1 LIEACRANLSP
12 IFLLHPDSTGE
23 AGRVLAASVAVPG
36 LFAFQDDA
44 GITHEMWRIDDP
56 GAVDRLQKALL
67 PDWTLIADGHHR
79 YEAAMAVRNE
89 HPQEEGAG
97 YVLAFFCSLQ
107 DRGFRVFPIHR
118 LLRAAPGT
126 ETSQELA
133 DALRRRH
140 SVSEIPHES
149 GPEEVLSR
157 VRGAGE
163 GSVGVVLPDGP
174 SLLLHV
180 GRTAGDQGESGSG
193 LDTELLQHAVF
204 TETLGISAEAV
215 SGGAVAYTS
224 DAGEAF
230 RRVRSGE
237 SRAAFLLNPLPIESV
252 VRAAQKGLR
261 LPQKSTYFYPK
272 VFTGLVIRPF

>member
-1 LIEACRANLSP
+1 L
-12 IFLLHPDSTGE
+12 
-23 AGRVLAASVAVPG
+23 
-36 LFAFQDDA
+36 
-44 GITHEMWRIDDP
+44 
-56 GAVDRLQKALL
+56 
-67 PDWTLIADGHHR
+67 
-79 YEAAMAVRNE
+79 
-89 HPQEEGAG
+89 
-97 YVLAFFCSLQ
+97 
-107 DRGFRVFPIHR
+107 
-118 LLRAAPGT
+118 
-126 ETSQELA
+126 
-133 DALRRRH
+133 
-140 SVSEIPHES
+140 VSEIPHES